1 MFLVLNTFFF
11 DESYII
17 QADFYT
23 KFFICIFGI
32 LLFLEVLR
40 RQISEIDLLQ
50 LIPGFYFFIFF
61 LCLLFLISLSEI
73 IFRLPLEID
82 KLTLS
87 GTRITDKMRVQILFK
102 FSVILFSIILGISLC
117 TIVPLSLDS
126 FNFSGEKT
134 LENTWSLDEV
144 VILQLLLLILL
155 IIISQ
160 FPLFF
165 VISFN
170 TQKMINF
177 LSKIW
182 KFLIFGITI
191 IAGFLTPTLDGFT
204 QISFASSTFSFYLLI
219 VNFLQKRVFL
229 KFNIFLP
236 FGN

>member
-1 MFLVLNTFFF
+1 
-11 DESYII
+11 
-17 QADFYT
+17 
-23 KFFICIFGI
+23 
-32 LLFLEVLR
+32 LEFLR

-50 LIPGFYFFIFF
+50 LIPGFYFFILF
-61 LCLLFLISLSEI
+61 LSLLFLISVSEI

-87 GTRITDKMRVQILFK
+87 GTKVTEKMRFHILFK

-144 VILQLLLLILL
+144 VILQLLLLVLL